1 MSWQEKINA
10 ALMRGVL
17 PMPCVAVIQWRKEPD
32 AGWWRMI
39 ARIPTFP

>member
-10 ALMRGVL
+10 ALDARRAADAL
-17 PMPCVAVIQWRKEPD
+17 RKEPD

-39 ARIPTFP
+39 ASI

>member
-10 ALMRGVL
+10 AADARR
-17 PMPCVAVIQWRKEPD
+17 AVIQWRKEPD

-39 ARIPTFP
+39 ASI

>member
-10 ALMRGVL
+10 ALDARVL

-32 AGWWRMI
+32 AGWWRTI
-39 ARIPTFP
+39 ASI

>member
-10 ALMRGVL
+10 ALDA
-17 PMPCVAVIQWRKEPD
+17 PMPCVAVIRWRKEPD

-39 ARIPTFP
+39 ASI

>member
-10 ALMRGVL
+10 AMRGVL
-17 PMPCVAVIQWRKEPD
+17 PMPCVAVIRWRKEPD

-39 ARIPTFP
+39 ASI

>member
-10 ALMRGVL
+10 ALDARRAADA
-17 PMPCVAVIQWRKEPD
+17 CVAVIRWRKEPD

-39 ARIPTFP
+39 ASI